1 MRDEDFGTIRIKLE
15 EVIQQSSLSKNKVA
29 QLSQTQRGQLNH
41 YCKGDIQR
49 IDLAILSRLCVGL
62 PRGGCFGVYPTT
74 NKEFYI
80 KWENLLWNA
89 GKHPQQVFV
98 VIRATAGWTRNF
110 PPILALSRGL

>member
-49 IDLAILSRLCVGL
+49 IDLAILSRLCYALDCRV
-62 PRGGCFGVYPTT
+62 
-74 NKEFYI
+74 EDIMEII
-80 KWENLLWNA
+80 KDETLTSEN
-89 GKHPQQVFV
+89 
-98 VIRATAGWTRNF
+98 
-110 PPILALSRGL
+110 

>member
-49 IDLAILSRLCVGL
+49 IDLAILSRLCYALDCRVEDVL
-62 PRGGCFGVYPTT
+62 
-74 NKEFYI
+74 EYI
-80 KWENLLWNA
+80 PPQTKNA
-89 GKHPQQVFV
+89 
-98 VIRATAGWTRNF
+98 I
-110 PPILALSRGL
+110 

>member
-49 IDLAILSRLCVGL
+49 IDVAILSRLCYALDCRVEDVL
-62 PRGGCFGVYPTT
+62 
-74 NKEFYI
+74 EYI
-80 KWENLLWNA
+80 P
-89 GKHPQQVFV
+89 PQTKNS
-98 VIRATAGWTRNF
+98 I
-110 PPILALSRGL
+110 

>member
-49 IDLAILSRLCVGL
+49 IDLAILSRLCYALDCRVEDVL
-62 PRGGCFGVYPTT
+62 
-74 NKEFYI
+74 EYI
-80 KWENLLWNA
+80 P
-89 GKHPQQVFV
+89 PQTKNS
-98 VIRATAGWTRNF
+98 IKNGRTCWGM
-110 PPILALSRGL
+110 PGSIHSRFL

>member
-49 IDLAILSRLCVGL
+49 IDLAILSRLCYALDCRVEDVL
-62 PRGGCFGVYPTT
+62 
-74 NKEFYI
+74 EYI
-80 KWENLLWNA
+80 P
-89 GKHPQQVFV
+89 PQTQNS
-98 VIRATAGWTRNF
+98 I
-110 PPILALSRGL
+110 

>member
-49 IDLAILSRLCVGL
+49 IDLAILSRLCYALDCRVEAVL
-62 PRGGCFGVYPTT
+62 
-74 NKEFYI
+74 EYI
-80 KWENLLWNA
+80 P
-89 GKHPQQVFV
+89 PQTKNS
-98 VIRATAGWTRNF
+98 I
-110 PPILALSRGL
+110 

>member
-49 IDLAILSRLCVGL
+49 IDLAILSSLCYALDCRVEDVL
-62 PRGGCFGVYPTT
+62 
-74 NKEFYI
+74 EYI
-80 KWENLLWNA
+80 P
-89 GKHPQQVFV
+89 PQTKNS
-98 VIRATAGWTRNF
+98 I
-110 PPILALSRGL
+110 

>member
-49 IDLAILSRLCVGL
+49 IDLAILSRLCYALDCRVEDVL
-62 PRGGCFGVYPTT
+62 
-74 NKEFYI
+74 EYI
-80 KWENLLWNA
+80 P
-89 GKHPQQVFV
+89 PQTKTS
-98 VIRATAGWTRNF
+98 I
-110 PPILALSRGL
+110 

>member
-49 IDLAILSRLCVGL
+49 IDLAILSRLCYALDCRVEDVL
-62 PRGGCFGVYPTT
+62 
-74 NKEFYI
+74 EYI
-80 KWENLLWNA
+80 P
-89 GKHPQQVFV
+89 PQ
-98 VIRATAGWTRNF
+98 TKN
-110 PPILALSRGL
+110 SR

>member
-49 IDLAILSRLCVGL
+49 IDLAILSRLCYALDCCVEDVL
-62 PRGGCFGVYPTT
+62 
-74 NKEFYI
+74 EYI
-80 KWENLLWNA
+80 P
-89 GKHPQQVFV
+89 PQTKNS
-98 VIRATAGWTRNF
+98 I
-110 PPILALSRGL
+110 

>member
-49 IDLAILSRLCVGL
+49 IDLAILSRLCYALDCRVEDVL
-62 PRGGCFGVYPTT
+62 
-74 NKEFYI
+74 EYI
-80 KWENLLWNA
+80 P
-89 GKHPQQVFV
+89 PQTKNY
-98 VIRATAGWTRNF
+98 I
-110 PPILALSRGL
+110 

>member
-49 IDLAILSRLCVGL
+49 IDLAILSRLCYALDCRVEDVL
-62 PRGGCFGVYPTT
+62 
-74 NKEFYI
+74 EYI
-80 KWENLLWNA
+80 P
-89 GKHPQQVFV
+89 PQTKSS
-98 VIRATAGWTRNF
+98 I
-110 PPILALSRGL
+110 

>member
-49 IDLAILSRLCVGL
+49 IDLAILSRLCYALDCRVEDVL
-62 PRGGCFGVYPTT
+62 
-74 NKEFYI
+74 EYI
-80 KWENLLWNA
+80 P
-89 GKHPQQVFV
+89 PQ
-98 VIRATAGWTRNF
+98 
-110 PPILALSRGL
+110 PKDPI

>member
-49 IDLAILSRLCVGL
+49 INLAILSRLCYALDCRVEHVL
-62 PRGGCFGVYPTT
+62 
-74 NKEFYI
+74 EYI
-80 KWENLLWNA
+80 P
-89 GKHPQQVFV
+89 PQ
-98 VIRATAGWTRNF
+98 
-110 PPILALSRGL
+110 PKDPI

>member
-49 IDLAILSRLCVGL
+49 IDLAILSRLCYALDCRVEDVL
-62 PRGGCFGVYPTT
+62 
-74 NKEFYI
+74 EYI
-80 KWENLLWNA
+80 P
-89 GKHPQQVFV
+89 PQTKNS
-98 VIRATAGWTRNF
+98 I
-110 PPILALSRGL
+110 

>member
-49 IDLAILSRLCVGL
+49 IDLAILSRLCYALDCRVEDVL
-62 PRGGCFGVYPTT
+62 
-74 NKEFYI
+74 EYI
-80 KWENLLWNA
+80 P
-89 GKHPQQVFV
+89 PQTKNT
-98 VIRATAGWTRNF
+98 I
-110 PPILALSRGL
+110 

>member
-49 IDLAILSRLCVGL
+49 IDLAILSRLCYALDCRVEDVL
-62 PRGGCFGVYPTT
+62 EYIPPPTK
-74 NKEFYI
+74 NSI
-80 KWENLLWNA
+80 
-89 GKHPQQVFV
+89 
-98 VIRATAGWTRNF
+98 
-110 PPILALSRGL
+110 

>member
-49 IDLAILSRLCVGL
+49 IDFAILSRLCYALDCRVEDVL
-62 PRGGCFGVYPTT
+62 
-74 NKEFYI
+74 EYI
-80 KWENLLWNA
+80 P
-89 GKHPQQVFV
+89 PQTKNS
-98 VIRATAGWTRNF
+98 I
-110 PPILALSRGL
+110 

>member
-49 IDLAILSRLCVGL
+49 IDLAILSRLCYALDCLVEDVL
-62 PRGGCFGVYPTT
+62 
-74 NKEFYI
+74 EYI
-80 KWENLLWNA
+80 P
-89 GKHPQQVFV
+89 PQTKNS
-98 VIRATAGWTRNF
+98 I
-110 PPILALSRGL
+110 